1 MQESRKVKEKSY
13 ETVKKAIGDPFIVSK
28 LQFFTYVS
36 SLGELFLTLFQTEK
50 PMIPVMYLS
59 LKDLVL
65 KLFKR
70 IVKPNVLE
78 SYSTGCKLKTN
89 ALKRNEKFASC

>member
-1 MQESRKVKEKSY
+1 
-13 ETVKKAIGDPFIVSK
+13 
-28 LQFFTYVS
+28 
-36 SLGELFLTLFQTEK
+36 
-50 PMIPVMYLS
+50 MIPVMYLS

-89 ALKRNEKFASC
+89 ALKRNEKFAFC